1 MRKILKHRQ
10 QRGKLF
16 RQEGATFRAVTKI
29 VKIRHVD
36 SGILPYVTTTS
47 LRLDSKK
54 SKKGGAKGSVALMKE
69 TIQLG
74 CVSKDYPGRKSVLR
88 EVSNLGSNHTVK
100 FSKSTWHHIKIR
112 ERTGPSR
119 GVIQHCEPHE
129 RSPCATRFEERSQ
142 EETLHQKRFDRRVAW
157 ELAKNIYKLKN
168 ADKATFYTSVE
179 SRAVPA
185 PTSKSADERA
195 LRLIPEH
202 QCT

>member
-1 MRKILKHRQ
+1 
-10 QRGKLF
+10 
-16 RQEGATFRAVTKI
+16 
-29 VKIRHVD
+29 
-36 SGILPYVTTTS
+36 
-47 LRLDSKK
+47 
-54 SKKGGAKGSVALMKE
+54 MKE

-157 ELAKNIYKLKN
+157 ELAKNIYKLEN

-185 PTSKSADERA
+185 PTSKSAEERA